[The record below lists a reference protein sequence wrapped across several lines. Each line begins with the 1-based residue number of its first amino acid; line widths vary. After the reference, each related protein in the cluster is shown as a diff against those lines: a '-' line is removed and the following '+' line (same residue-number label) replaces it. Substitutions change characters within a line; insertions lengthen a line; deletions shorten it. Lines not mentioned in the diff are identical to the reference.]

1 MPGADRPHSWERRC
15 TIFGGPAKSNR
26 PRGRPDVAAP
36 PGATPRPFTA
46 TIGAWCE
53 AGLGTCALLLPPLLA
68 LVPHG
73 VAPLAA
79 FAGLCAAGL
88 VAASPPYRFAALR
101 LPAAILAALL
111 VWGAASA
118 MWSLDPGRSLVL
130 DARLAGL
137 FVAGL
142 ALAAAA
148 SRVVAPR
155 RVVTLLIAG
164 IAIGLLLTGYD
175 LVSEGGLSRLVSV
188 RVFRPFRLNQ
198 IAVGLA
204 ILLLPVTAVLIER
217 GRVVAALIAAAAMA
231 GTVLSLDDAAAKT
244 ALLAS
249 LPMAALLYHWRV
261 RVVRVAAVLS
271 VIGILTAPLT
281 LPRLAEAPKLLAAA
295 DALKGSAG
303 HRLLIWSFV
312 GDRIAER
319 PLLGWGLDAARAM
332 PGGKDEVRPGMT
344 RLPLHPHNAAL
355 QLWLE
360 LGMPGAALFALFVGW
375 LWLGLARVPW
385 PRLYAAAVGG
395 SLTAA
400 LAAAF
405 AAYGV
410 WQEWWL
416 GTLGLALFL
425 ILVMARTAEPAAS
438 TTPPRRSGSRAAD
451 R

>member
-1 MPGADRPHSWERRC
+1 MESL
-15 TIFGGPAKSNR
+15 AK
-26 PRGRPDVAAP
+26 VAP
-36 PGATPRPFTA
+36 
-46 TIGAWCE
+46 WLE
-53 AGLGTCALLLPPLLA
+53 AGLGVCALLLPPVLA

-88 VAASPPYRFAALR
+88 VAANPPYRFAALR
-101 LPAAILAALL
+101 LPAAVLATLL
-111 VWGAASA
+111 LWGAASA
-118 MWSLDPGRSLVL
+118 MWSIDPERSLIL
-130 DARLAGL
+130 DMRLAGL
-137 FVAGL
+137 FAAGL
-142 ALAAAA
+142 ALATAA
-148 SRVVAPR
+148 SRVAAPR
-155 RVVTLLIAG
+155 RLMLALIAG
-164 IAIGLLLTGYD
+164 IAIGLALTGYD
-175 LVSEGGLSRLVSV
+175 LVSDGGLSGLVSV
-188 RVFRPFRLNQ
+188 RAFRPFRLNQ
-198 IAVGLA
+198 IAIGLA
-204 ILLLPVTAVLIER
+204 ILMLPVTAMLVER
-217 GRVVAALIAAAAMA
+217 DRVMVALIAAVAMA
-231 GTVLSLDDAAAKT
+231 MTVFMLDDAAAKA

-249 LPMAALLYHWRV
+249 LPMAVLLYRWRAS
-261 RVVRVAAVLS
+261 VARLMAVLS
-271 VIGILTAPLT
+271 VIGILAAPLI
-281 LPRLAEAPKLLAAA
+281 LPRLAQAPGLLSTA

-312 GDRIAER
+312 GERIAGR
-319 PLLGWGLDAARAM
+319 PFAGWGLDAARAI
-332 PGGKDEVRPGMT
+332 PGGKEEVRPGLT

-360 LGMPGAALFALFVGW
+360 LGVPGAALFALFVGW

-405 AAYGV
+405 AAYGI

-425 ILVMARTAEPAAS
+425 ILVMARAADPAANA
-438 TTPPRRSGSRAAD
+438 TPPPRRGSRAAD

>member
-1 MPGADRPHSWERRC
+1 MRS
-15 TIFGGPAKSNR
+15 PAR
-26 PRGRPDVAAP
+26 APR
-36 PGATPRPFTA
+36 
-46 TIGAWCE
+46 WLE
-53 AGLGTCALLLPPLLA
+53 AGLGVCALLLPPVLV

-88 VAASPPYRFAALR
+88 VAANPPYRFASLR
-101 LPAAILAALL
+101 FPATILAVLL
-111 VWGAASA
+111 LWGAASA
-118 MWSLDPGRSLVL
+118 MWSLDPERSLIL
-130 DARLAGL
+130 DMRLAGL
-137 FVAGL
+137 FAAGL

-148 SRVVAPR
+148 GRVAAPR
-155 RVVTLLIAG
+155 RLVAFPIAG
-164 IAIGLLLTGYD
+164 IAIGLVLSGYD
-175 LVSEGGLSRLVSV
+175 LLSDGGVSGLVSV
-188 RVFRPFRLNQ
+188 RAFRPFRLNQ
-198 IAVGLA
+198 IAIGLG
-204 ILLLPVTAVLIER
+204 ILALPVTALLVAR
-217 GRVVAALIAAAAMA
+217 RRVIAALIAAATMA
-231 GTVLSLDDAAAKT
+231 GAVVLLEDAAAKA

-249 LPMAALLYHWRV
+249 LPIAALLYRWRASV
-261 RVVRVAAVLS
+261 SRIGAIVS

-281 LPRLAEAPKLLAAA
+281 LPRLAQAPGLLAAA

-319 PLLGWGLDAARAM
+319 PLTGWGLDAARAI
-332 PGGKDEVRPGMT
+332 PGGKEEVRPGMN

-360 LGMPGAALFALFVGW
+360 LGAPGAVLFALFVGW
-375 LWLGLARVPW
+375 LWLRLAAAPW
-385 PRLYAAAVGG
+385 PPLYAAAVGG

-416 GTLGLALFL
+416 GTLALALFL
-425 ILVMARTAEPAAS
+425 ILVMARAAEPAADP
-438 TTPPRRSGSRAAD
+438 TTPPRRH
-451 R
+451 

>member
-1 MPGADRPHSWERRC
+1 MRS
-15 TIFGGPAKSNR
+15 PA
-26 PRGRPDVAAP
+26 GVAL
-36 PGATPRPFTA
+36 
-46 TIGAWCE
+46 WLE
-53 AGLGTCALLLPPLLA
+53 AGLDLCALLLPPVLV

-88 VAASPPYRFAALR
+88 VAANPPYRFASLR
-101 LPAAILAALL
+101 FPAAIIAALL
-111 VWGAASA
+111 LWGAASA
-118 MWSLDPGRSLVL
+118 AWSIDPQRSLIL
-130 DARLAGL
+130 DLRLAGL

-148 SRVVAPR
+148 SRVAAPQR
-155 RVVTLLIAG
+155 LVNLLLAG
-164 IAIGLLLTGYD
+164 LAIGLILSGYD
-175 LVSEGGLSRLVSV
+175 LLSDGGLRGLVSV
-188 RVFRPFRLNQ
+188 RAFRPFRLNQ
-198 IAVGLA
+198 IAIGLA
-204 ILLLPVTAVLIER
+204 ILALPVTVLLIER
-217 GRVVAALIAAAAMA
+217 GQVMAALIVAAAMA
-231 GTVLSLDDAAAKT
+231 GTVLLLEDAAAKA

-249 LPMAALLYHWRV
+249 LPIAVLLYRWRMP
-261 RVVRVAAVLS
+261 VARIAAIVS

-281 LPRLAEAPKLLAAA
+281 LPRLAQMPGLLLAA

-312 GDRIAER
+312 GERIAER
-319 PLLGWGLDAARAM
+319 PFAGWGLDTARSI
-332 PGGKDEVRPGMT
+332 PGGKDEVRPGLS

-360 LGMPGAALFALFVGW
+360 LGVPGAALFALFVGW
-375 LWLGLARVPW
+375 LWLRLASVSW
-385 PRLYAAAVGG
+385 PRIYVAAAGG

-416 GTLGLALFL
+416 GALGLALFL
-425 ILVMARTAEPAAS
+425 ILVMARAAEPAADA
-438 TTPPRRSGSRAAD
+438 TPPPRRDWRGGGR
-451 R
+451 

>member
-1 MPGADRPHSWERRC
+1 MPGANRPHSWERRC
-15 TIFGGPAKSNR
+15 TIFSGPAKSNR
-26 PRGRPDVAAP
+26 PLGRPDIAAP
-36 PGATPRPFTA
+36 PGARSRPFTA
-46 TIGAWCE
+46 TVGAWCE
-53 AGLGTCALLLPPLLA
+53 AGLGICVLLLPPLLV

-73 VAPLAA
+73 VAPLVG

-118 MWSLDPGRSLVL
+118 MWSLAPGRSLVL

-137 FVAGL
+137 FAAGL

-148 SRVVAPR
+148 SRVIAPR
-155 RVVTLLIAG
+155 RFVTLLIAG

-175 LVSEGGLSRLVSV
+175 LVSEGGLSGLVSV
-188 RVFRPFRLNQ
+188 RVFRMFRLNQ

-231 GTVLSLDDAAAKT
+231 TTVLSLEDAAAKT

-249 LPMAALLYHWRV
+249 LPIAALLYRWRAS
-261 RVVRVAAVLS
+261 VARLMAVLS
-271 VIGILTAPLT
+271 VIAILTAPLT
-281 LPRLAEAPKLLAAA
+281 LPPLAQTPGVSAAA
-295 DALKGSAG
+295 NALKGSAG

-312 GDRIAER
+312 GERIAER
-319 PLLGWGLDAARAM
+319 PIAGWGLDAARAI

-360 LGMPGAALFALFVGW
+360 LGAPGAAMFALIVGW
-375 LWLGLARVPW
+375 LWLRLARVPW

-425 ILVMARTAEPAAS
+425 ILVMARTAEPASA
-438 TTPPRRSGSRAAD
+438 TPPRRSGSRAAD

>member
-1 MPGADRPHSWERRC
+1 
-15 TIFGGPAKSNR
+15 
-26 PRGRPDVAAP
+26 
-36 PGATPRPFTA
+36 
-46 TIGAWCE
+46 
-53 AGLGTCALLLPPLLA
+53 
-68 LVPHG
+68 VPHG

-88 VAASPPYRFAALR
+88 LAANPPYRFPSLR
-101 LPAAILAALL
+101 LPAAILAILL

-118 MWSLDPGRSLVL
+118 MWSLDPGRSLIL
-130 DARLAGL
+130 DMRLAGL
-137 FVAGL
+137 FAAAL
-142 ALAAAA
+142 ALAGAA
-148 SRVVAPR
+148 SRVAAPR
-155 RVVTLLIAG
+155 RLVALLAVG
-164 IAIGLLLTGYD
+164 ITIGLALSGCDLLSD
-175 LVSEGGLSRLVSV
+175 GGLSSLVSV
-188 RVFRPFRLNQ
+188 RAFRPFRLNQ
-198 IAVGLA
+198 IAIGLA
-204 ILLLPVTAVLIER
+204 ILALPVTALLIESR
-217 GRVVAALIAAAAMA
+217 RVMAVLIAAAAMSGA
-231 GTVLSLDDAAAKT
+231 ILLLEDAAAKA

-249 LPMAALLYHWRV
+249 LPMAALLYRWRAS
-261 RVVRVAAVLS
+261 VARIAAIVS

-281 LPRLAEAPKLLAAA
+281 LPRLAQAPGLLAAA

-319 PLLGWGLDAARAM
+319 PIAGWGLDSARAI
-332 PGGKDEVRPGMT
+332 PGGTEEVRPGLT

-360 LGMPGAALFALFVGW
+360 LGMPGAALLALFVGW
-375 LWLGLARVPW
+375 LWLRLASAPW

-405 AAYGV
+405 AAYGI

-416 GTLGLALFL
+416 GTLGLGLFL
-425 ILVMARTAEPAAS
+425 ILVMAGAAEPAAAA
-438 TTPPRRSGSRAAD
+438 TRPPRPGSRAAG